1 MQRLWRIVLVSV
13 TVIVVIAAT
22 ALGVAYSVGAFA
34 EAGRFRTAP
43 GCAALDA
50 ATIAPVLSGAKLEA
64 DGDNCTATDGQVQI
78 NVGYTVVAKTG
89 SVGGP
94 ELASRYLD
102 AVAGGDTERLAGVG
116 EQAIRQRGAAAGASQ
131 SIMLRVSNLIV
142 VVSVAGLGAGD
153 LPAGIDDGL
162 VKVATTLAARLRA

>member
-1 MQRLWRIVLVSV
+1 MQRFWRIVLISA
-13 TVIVVIAAT
+13 TVIVVVAAT
-22 ALGVAYSVGAFA
+22 TLGVAYSVGAFA

-50 ATIAPVLSGAKLEA
+50 ATVAPVLSSAKLDA
-64 DGDNCTATDGQVQI
+64 DGDICTAADGQMQI
-78 NVGYTVVAKTG
+78 NVGYTVVARTG

-116 EQAIRQRGAAAGASQ
+116 EQAIRQRAGAVGAPQ
-131 SIMLRVSNLIV
+131 AITLRVSNLIV
-142 VVSVAGLGAGD
+142 VVSVASLSGGD
-153 LPAGIDDGL
+153 LPPGVDDGL
-162 VKVATTLAARLRA
+162 VKVATALAARL